1 MAIKH
6 LTNVDFD
13 AAVEAAPLAML
24 DFWAGWC
31 GPCKMLAPVMD
42 ALEQRFPQ
50 VTFAKVNVDEE
61 PELAGAFRVDAI
73 PCLFFVKDQTVV
85 SRMAGYQQEEALAGA
100 IEELMK

>member
-1 MAIKH
+1 MKALK
-6 LTNVDFD
+6 TAEFNDFIQQEGLI
-13 AAVEAAPLAML
+13 VL
-24 DFWAGWC
+24 DFWANWC
-31 GPCKMLAPVMD
+31 GPCKMLAPVME

-73 PCLFFVKDQTVV
+73 PCLFFVKDQQVV
-85 SRMAGYQQEEALAGA
+85 SRMAGFQQEDALAGA